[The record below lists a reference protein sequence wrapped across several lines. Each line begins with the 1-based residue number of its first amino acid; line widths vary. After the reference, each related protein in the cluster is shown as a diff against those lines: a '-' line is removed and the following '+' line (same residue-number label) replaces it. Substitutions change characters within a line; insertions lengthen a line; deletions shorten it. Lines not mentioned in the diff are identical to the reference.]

1 MAADR
6 SGLGTQPPVSFPE
19 LSIDQLW
26 ELRTG
31 VLQNAKRLVQD
42 AEYLLANGRWP
53 GAYESAYFAREE
65 TAKSAVVFAA
75 AYVVAQDPTNLNWPK
90 FWKAWRDHQMKS
102 AGFVMMSAL
111 YARVFEGS
119 VATEDAEAEASEAAA
134 LRRQREAALYVSWDG
149 GLKTPLSSIT
159 EGQARDMVA
168 EASKMVEAELA
179 STDAH
184 RAEVEAARSK

>member
-1 MAADR
+1 M
-6 SGLGTQPPVSFPE
+6 SSPE

-26 ELRTG
+26 ALRNG
-31 VLQNAKRLVQD
+31 VLQNAKRLVED
-42 AEYLLANGRWP
+42 AEYLMSKGRWP
-53 GAYESAYFAREE
+53 GAYEAAYFAREE

-90 FWKAWRDHQMKS
+90 FWKAWKDHQMKS

-119 VATEDAEAEASEAAA
+119 AAAEDAEAEATQAGA
-134 LRRQREAALYVSWDG
+134 LRRQREAALYVSWDD
-149 GLKTPLSSIT
+149 GLQTPLASIT
-159 EGQARDMVA
+159 EGQAREMVA

-184 RAEVEAARSK
+184 RAQIEAATSE

>member
-1 MAADR
+1 M
-6 SGLGTQPPVSFPE
+6 SFPA
-19 LSIDQLW
+19 LSVDQLW
-26 ELRTG
+26 ELRNG
-31 VLQNAKRLVQD
+31 VLQNARRLVED
-42 AEYLLANGRWP
+42 AEYLLANDRWP

-75 AYVVAQDPTNLNWPK
+75 AYLVAQNASKLNWRN
-90 FWKAWRDHQMKS
+90 FWKGWRDHQKKS

-119 VATEDAEAEASEAAA
+119 AAAEDPEAEGREAAA
-134 LRRQREAALYVSWDG
+134 LRTQREAALYVSWDG
-149 GLKTPLSSIT
+149 GLKTPLAAIT
-159 EGQARDMVA
+159 EGQAREMVA

-184 RAEVEAARSK
+184 RAVVEAARG